1 MNLTPHNRPR
11 PVSIRPQAHHNQV
24 RVIRHPSHATGN
36 DCAGR
41 MVVSGRIDQVCK
53 ALQDMLA
60 QAH

>member
-11 PVSIRPQAHHNQV
+11 PVSIRPQAHHSQV